1 VTVYRSKGCV
11 RLSSEGF
18 GACMKLV
25 RCAAAEAVG
34 LAVAACVKAEGENR
48 QILPKHYARLAGMLV
63 ILHRLRL
70 EVNGE

>member
-11 RLSSEGF
+11 PLSSGGF
-18 GACMKLV
+18 GACVKLV
-25 RCAAAEAVG
+25 RCAAVEAVG
-34 LAVAACVKAEGENR
+34 LAVAACVKAEGGGQAN
-48 QILPKHYARLAGMLV
+48 LPEHYARLAGMLV